1 MKPRTILVLSV
12 GTLLTLSSCYVVP
25 KPPPPQRRGASLDR
39 PPGGPTNYMGTP
51 PEAYGA
57 QPGAPGVPGGEIP
70 APLPQ
75 VPAPITAAPPVVA
88 PNTPPAGGNPTVD
101 EPAPPP
107 TPKPAP
113 SQPTL
118 PYGIKVP
125 GKPGLVYSPFFDK
138 SEGRYVEVT
147 GIAPGTKVKCP
158 YTNKIFLVP

>member
-57 QPGAPGVPGGEIP
+57 QPGAPGTPGEIL

-75 VPAPITAAPPVVA
+75 GTAPITAAPPVVA
-88 PNTPPAGGNPTVD
+88 PNSPPPVD

-107 TPKPAP
+107 TPAPAP
-113 SQPTL
+113 SPPTL

-138 SEGRYVEVT
+138 SEGRYVDVSDIPS
-147 GIAPGTKVKCP
+147 GHKAKCP

>member
-1 MKPRTILVLSV
+1 MKPRTILVLSI

-25 KPPPPQRRGASLDR
+25 KPPPPQRHGSSLDK

-57 QPGAPGVPGGEIP
+57 QPGVPGEIP

-75 VPAPITAAPPVVA
+75 GPAPITAAA
-88 PNTPPAGGNPTVD
+88 PTPPTVD
-101 EPAPPP
+101 EPAPLP
-107 TPKPAP
+107 TPAPAP
-113 SQPTL
+113 SSPTL

-138 SEGRYVEVT
+138 SEGRFVEVT
-147 GIAPGTKVKCP
+147 GIASGTKVKCP